1 MEGRNGQVTIRLA
14 YPVKVDTFS
23 LDHVSYDIVP
33 VDMEMTAPKRIRVIG
48 YPPCIEDECRALGF
62 DVTDPMEIA
71 QINYDKEGPSVQTF
85 DSVWVQAA
93 NSASSTF
100 KDEDEED
107 EDDEDELEEE
117 DDEGSCAE
125 AISCSSPP
133 RIDVAAITLK
143 IIENSGNPE
152 YTCMYRFRVH
162 GEPTSYNL
170 LGN

>member
-1 MEGRNGQVTIRLA
+1 MEGRNGQVTIRLP

-23 LDHVSYDIVP
+23 VDHVSYDIVP
-33 VDMEMTAPKRIRVIG
+33 AHMEMTAPKRMRVIG
-48 YPPCIEDECRALGF
+48 YPPCIEDECSALGF

-71 QINYDKEGPSVQTF
+71 QINYDTDGPSVQTF
-85 DSVWVQAA
+85 ESVWVQAA
-93 NSASSTF
+93 ANSASSSSSF
-100 KDEDEED
+100 EDEDE

-125 AISCSSPP
+125 ATQCSAPP
-133 RIDVAAITLK
+133 RIDVAAITVK
-143 IIENSGNPE
+143 IVENNGDPE

-162 GEPTSYNL
+162 GEPAYNW